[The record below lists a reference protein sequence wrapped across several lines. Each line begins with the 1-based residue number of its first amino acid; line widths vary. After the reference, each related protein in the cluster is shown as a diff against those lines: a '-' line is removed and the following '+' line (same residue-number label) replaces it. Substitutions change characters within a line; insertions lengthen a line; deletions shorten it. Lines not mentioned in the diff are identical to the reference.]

1 MERQRNKNT
10 RKKNDLISLTI
21 TGMTSEGSGVGRHDG
36 IVIFVANTAVGDQI
50 TARIIKVSKSYCIGK
65 IETLDVPSPDRIPV
79 DCPVFSQ
86 CGGCVYRH
94 LSYESELQIKEQRVA
109 DVLHHIGGLESLPLH
124 PIVGAEQTDRYRNKA
139 QLPIGKD
146 RDGRI
151 IFGFY
156 ASRSHRI
163 IRCDDCALQPV
174 EFQGAMKAVTQWWEE
189 TGETIYDETTHR
201 GKLRHLYLREGSA
214 TLERMVC
221 LVINGSSVAKEE
233 RLVSLLR
240 THVPGLKSVVL
251 NENRE
256 DTNVILGKR
265 FRTLWGSDTITD
277 TLCGLQFRIAPPSFY
292 QVNRDQAER
301 LYTIAGEYAG
311 LTGQE
316 TLLDLYCGTGTIG
329 LTMAH
334 KAKRLIGVEII
345 PEAIENA
352 KENAKENGISNAEFL
367 CGDASVAAATLEKRG
382 LSPDVIILDPPRKGC
397 DPQLIAT
404 VVRMNPERIVYVSCD
419 PATLSRD
426 VKQLGQCGYT
436 VTDGTPV
443 DLFPRTSHVETVVLL
458 TKANP

>member
-1 MERQRNKNT
+1 
-10 RKKNDLISLTI
+10 
-21 TGMTSEGSGVGRHDG
+21 
-36 IVIFVANTAVGDQI
+36 
-50 TARIIKVSKSYCIGK
+50 
-65 IETLDVPSPDRIPV
+65 
-79 DCPVFSQ
+79 
-86 CGGCVYRH
+86 
-94 LSYESELQIKEQRVA
+94 
-109 DVLHHIGGLESLPLH
+109 
-124 PIVGAEQTDRYRNKA
+124 
-139 QLPIGKD
+139 
-146 RDGRI
+146 
-151 IFGFY
+151 
-156 ASRSHRI
+156 
-163 IRCDDCALQPV
+163 
-174 EFQGAMKAVTQWWEE
+174 
-189 TGETIYDETTHR
+189 
-201 GKLRHLYLREGSA
+201 
-214 TLERMVC
+214 
-221 LVINGSSVAKEE
+221 
-233 RLVSLLR
+233 
-240 THVPGLKSVVL
+240 
-251 NENRE
+251 
-256 DTNVILGKR
+256 
-265 FRTLWGSDTITD
+265 
-277 TLCGLQFRIAPPSFY
+277 
-292 QVNRDQAER
+292 VNRDQAER